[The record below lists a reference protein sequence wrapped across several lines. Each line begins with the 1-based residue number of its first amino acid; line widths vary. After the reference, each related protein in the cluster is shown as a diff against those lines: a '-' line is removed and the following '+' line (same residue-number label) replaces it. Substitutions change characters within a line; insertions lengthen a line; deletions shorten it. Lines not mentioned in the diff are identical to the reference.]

1 MIMARTYQTR
11 NIEQAS
17 AIKTI
22 ARIDPE
28 ISFDESAI
36 ATFTFPETSEVID
49 VVLRYEA
56 GIMANARTLLNTRN
70 QLFRR
75 VKGGRR

>member
-1 MIMARTYQTR
+1 MARTYQTR

>member
-1 MIMARTYQTR
+1 MLRTYQTR

-17 AIKTI
+17 AIKAIT
-22 ARIDPE
+22 RIDPE

-36 ATFTFPETSEVID
+36 AMFSFPETSEVVD

>member
-1 MIMARTYQTR
+1 LIMARTYQTR